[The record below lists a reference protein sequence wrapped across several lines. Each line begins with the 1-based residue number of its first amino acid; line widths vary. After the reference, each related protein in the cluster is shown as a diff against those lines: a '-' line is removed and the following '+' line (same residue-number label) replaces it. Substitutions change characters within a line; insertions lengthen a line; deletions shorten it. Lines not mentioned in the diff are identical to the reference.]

1 MMNILSIF
9 KWKSKSQKIAEAVSE
24 GAMVIDVRTPAEFKQ
39 GHIKGSVNIPL
50 DKIASKAN
58 ELSKKNKTII
68 TTCRS
73 GARSGSAAA
82 ILRSK
87 GISAINGG
95 AWTALRSEI

>member
-9 KWKSKSQKIAEAVSE
+9 KWRSRSQKIADAVKE
-24 GAMVIDVRTPAEFKQ
+24 GAVVIDVRTPAEFKQ
-39 GHIKGSVNIPL
+39 GHIKGSMNIPL
-50 DKIASKAN
+50 DKIASKAS
-58 ELSKKNKTII
+58 ELGKKNRTII

-87 GISAINGG
+87 GLSAINGG
-95 AWTALRSEI
+95 AWTSLRNEI